1 MSGFNQEAYDR
12 AVARTELA
20 RTDLEE
26 LAQQVDDGEID
37 EETAAGL
44 RGGYEAE
51 LAAAEADLAKLGTP
65 PKAKKSKPAATAP
78 ASTKRAPSEE
88 GQTEAKSGGLNK
100 RILAGAGIL
109 VAALVII
116 LISVQNSSEPDP
128 PAASGSMPAG
138 ATGADPC
145 EELAAALTDHPD
157 NGFRLALADCYTGSG
172 NAMSAI
178 EHYKAVADDADGTS
192 AEIADANVGLGY
204 LNLQIGE
211 LNNAAEYMEAALEAD
226 PSSLEGQYWLGL
238 MLIYDLGDPDRGVL
252 LLESVLETPD
262 LPPDTIQSIEE
273 AIAEVQSVGTGS

>member
-12 AVARTELA
+12 AVARKDLA

-51 LAAAEADLAKLGTP
+51 LAAAEADLAKIGTP
-65 PKAKKSKPAATAP
+65 PKSKKTKPAPAAS
-78 ASTKRAPSEE
+78 ASTKRAPSEK
-88 GQTEAKSGGLNK
+88 GQAEAKSGGLNK
-100 RILAGAGIL
+100 RILAGAGIF

-128 PAASGSMPAG
+128 PAATGAMPPG

-157 NGFRLALADCYTGSG
+157 NGFRLALADCYSQTG

-178 EHYKAVADDADGTS
+178 EHYRAVADSTDAVP
-192 AEIADANVGLGY
+192 AEAAEANVGLGY

-211 LNNAAEYMEAALEAD
+211 LQNAAGYMETALQAEPENIEA
-226 PSSLEGQYWLGL
+226 QYFLGM
-238 MLIYDLGDPDRGVL
+238 MLIYDLDDPERGTSY
-252 LLESVLETPD
+252 LESVLEAPD
-262 LPPDTIQSIEE
+262 LPPTVIQDIET
-273 AIAEVQSVGTGS
+273 ALALAQGDGTGS